1 MDTNELI
8 AKLEKTLLYT
18 PKVYKQSS
26 LVSQENFDNKFVLEY
41 SYSEIQSD
49 ALLFF
54 VPSVSSKELSNKEC
68 ILNIRTPYVSNEGT
82 TRYLDNEYKIY
93 VEQVN
98 ASTLQKATK
107 GDILANRLCI
117 FRFNPVS
124 KIAILINSPLYNDVK
139 FSSIEATDAVFQNDP
154 CVINEKGV
162 KMRLINEEEFSSL
175 IQRVDN
181 LEQKILFGSEDPN
194 QILKD
199 KPVGTIYIQYEET
212 K

>member
-1 MDTNELI
+1 MNTNELI

-26 LVSQENFDNKFVLEY
+26 LVSQENFDNEFILEY

-54 VPSVSSKELSNKEC
+54 VPSVSSKELNKEC
-68 ILNIRTPYVSNEGT
+68 VLNIRTPYADSEGK
-82 TRYLDNEYKIY
+82 TRYLNNKYKIY

-139 FSSIEATDAVFQNDP
+139 FSSIEATDAVFLNDP
-154 CVINEKGV
+154 YVVNEKGV
-162 KMRLINEEEFSSL
+162 KVRLVNEEEFSSL
-175 IQRVDN
+175 VQRVNN
-181 LEQKILFGSEDPN
+181 LEQRILFGSEDPN